1 MKNRKNQT
9 LFEVEDE
16 NDSDDAIIDEFLP
29 SQNQS
34 SMVSAL
40 TSALGAEPP
49 SDDDEELDPVRPS
62 SVPVVTQSTNHS
74 DDGTVPLFYFI
85 C

>member
-1 MKNRKNQT
+1 
-9 LFEVEDE
+9 
-16 NDSDDAIIDEFLP
+16 
-29 SQNQS
+29 
-34 SMVSAL
+34 MVSAL

-62 SVPVVTQSTNHS
+62 SVPVVTQSTNDS